1 MNAQLHSKDA
11 QLVYLTCLAIS
22 IFSYFEHLPTVS
34 LRCSSFL
41 HGVIHTLHESCLHIG
56 RDTTTGSYCSQNVWQ
71 VVAGG
76 CELKVVSKRVV

>member
-1 MNAQLHSKDA
+1 MNAHLHSKDA

-34 LRCSSFL
+34 LRCSSFSRD
-41 HGVIHTLHESCLHIG
+41 VIHTLHESCLHIG
-56 RDTTTGSYCSQNVWQ
+56 CYTTIGSYCSQTGWQ